1 MFNPCETM
9 RLELA
14 ERLRCPR
21 AHAPT
26 PLVVV
31 ASQVVERELRGGMAG
46 CMVCRFEARFV
57 EGDLV
62 ADGARVDASLGATPG
77 ADGDGPRG
85 PEPSLELDRLV
96 ALLGLAE
103 PGGAVLL
110 TGPYAA
116 AASEL
121 AALCDVAV
129 ITDRARAV
137 TALEDPVSAL
147 VGFGDAIPFAEG
159 SFRGAA
165 LGVGVS
171 PARAREVVRVLPRG
185 ARIVG
190 AVTLDLPT
198 GARELARD
206 EREWVAE
213 VEGQAPLV
221 SLGRAPLGR

>member
-1 MFNPCETM
+1 M

-31 ASQVVERELRGGMAG
+31 ASQVVERELRGGVAG
-46 CMVCRFEARFV
+46 CMVCRYEAHFE
-57 EGDLV
+57 EGDLI
-62 ADGARVDASLGATPG
+62 AEGARPGASLGAPPG
-77 ADGDGPRG
+77 ADGGETRG
-85 PEPSLELDRLV
+85 PEPAPDVDRLI

-110 TGPYAA
+110 TGPYVA

-121 AALCDVAV
+121 AARCEVAV
-129 ITDRARAV
+129 ITDRARPV
-137 TALEDPVSAL
+137 RALEDPVSAL

-165 LGVGVS
+165 LGVDVS
-171 PARAREVVRVLPRG
+171 SARAREVVRVLPRG

-190 AVTLDLPT
+190 AVTLDLPA